1 VSYYTQ
7 SRKHNIKGDLMN
19 FLTKMSI
26 AQKLF
31 LIPIIGTVGFLIYL
45 GITTATALKNVDL
58 LENVIEV
65 QYPALDLTKSALVK
79 MENVK
84 VTLSSAVT
92 TGDMETLESALNYA
106 KETQTMLQN
115 IKSIDPDLSAKINDI
130 LKSFNDYYSLAFDV
144 SKSMIEGTADYA
156 KLGVLSTTM
165 NNNYDNAFENLT
177 KFREVR
183 TKAFQTDI
191 QKASDSGQSTVVI
204 GGVMAILTIIL
215 LFATAVPIVNGIKGS
230 IVQVVNSLK
239 DIAQEDG
246 DLTVRITSTN
256 QDEIGDLVHWFNQFM
271 EKLQGVVKDIVN
283 ASLPLS
289 QLAQNLNQL
298 TDDTNK
304 TIDIQQRSASQAKT
318 AVDEMSNSVSA
329 VAESAAEAA
338 SAAGDASSA
347 ADDGQTVVN
356 HTVQSIQ
363 ELAANVQDTAEV
375 IRKLEDDS
383 NQVGVVLDVIKGIA
397 EQTNLLA
404 LNAAIEAA
412 RAGEQG
418 RGFAVVADEV
428 RTLASRTQQSTEQI
442 QKTIEQ
448 LQNAARSAVDVMA
461 KGTEQATTSVET
473 ANKAGA
479 SLAVITE
486 TISRI
491 TSMNDQIARSTGDQQ
506 NVARIISNNVDEIHS
521 RTEET
526 AASSKEL
533 ASVSSELAQ
542 LAKHLEGIAKQF
554 KV

>member
-1 VSYYTQ
+1 
-7 SRKHNIKGDLMN
+7 MN

-26 AQKLF
+26 AKKLF
-31 LIPIIGTVGFLIYL
+31 LIPIIGTVAFLVYL
-45 GITTATALKNVDL
+45 AITTTTALNNVDS
-58 LENVIEV
+58 LENIIEV
-65 QYPALDLTKSALVK
+65 QYPALDETKSALVK
-79 MENVK
+79 MEKVK
-84 VTLSSAVT
+84 DTLSVAVT
-92 TGDMETLESALNYA
+92 TGDEEALDNAKLYAEETSSSLN
-106 KETQTMLQN
+106 N
-115 IKSIDPDLSAKINDI
+115 IKNIDPNLSIEVNKISS
-130 LKSFNDYYSLAFDV
+130 SFGAYFELAYSV
-144 SKSMIEGTADYA
+144 SESMVNGTADFS
-156 KLGVLSTTM
+156 KLGQLSAEM
-165 NNNYDNAFENLT
+165 NKNYDDAVATLT
-177 KFREVR
+177 SFKNSRIE
-183 TKAFQTDI
+183 AFQTDI
-191 QKASDSGQSTVVI
+191 KGVGESGQSMIMVGVI
-204 GGVMAILTIIL
+204 MALITIVL
-215 LFATAVPIVNGIKGS
+215 LFATAIPIVNGIKGS
-230 IVQVVNSLK
+230 IVQVVDSLK

-246 DLTVRITSTN
+246 DLTVRIQSKN

-271 EKLQGVVKDIVN
+271 EKLQGVVKEVVN
-283 ASLPLS
+283 SSLPLS

-298 TDDTNK
+298 TDTTNK
-304 TIDIQQRSASQAKT
+304 TIEVQKSSADQAKH
-318 AVDEMSNSVSA
+318 AVDDMSKSVNA

-338 SAAGDASSA
+338 NAAGDASTA
-347 ADDGQTVVN
+347 ADDGQSVVN
-356 HTVQSIQ
+356 HTVHSIQ
-363 ELAANVQDTAEV
+363 ELAANVEETAEV

-448 LQNAARSAVDVMA
+448 LQGAARSAVGVMA
-461 KGTEQATTSVET
+461 KGTEQASNSVET
-473 ANKAGA
+473 ANKAGS

-506 NVARIISNNVDEIHS
+506 AVATTISSNVDEIHR

-526 AASSKEL
+526 ASSSREL

-542 LAKHLEGIAKQF
+542 LAQHLEGITKQF

>member
-1 VSYYTQ
+1 
-7 SRKHNIKGDLMN
+7 MN
-19 FLTKMSI
+19 FLTKWSI
-26 AQKLF
+26 AKKLF
-31 LIPIIGTVGFLIYL
+31 LIPIIGTVGFLVYL

-58 LENVIEV
+58 LENVREV
-65 QYPALDLTKSALVK
+65 QYPALDETKSALVK
-79 MENVK
+79 MEKVK
-84 VTLSSAVT
+84 ESLSSAAMA
-92 TGDMETLESALNYA
+92 GDEDTLEIAQNHA
-106 KETQTMLQN
+106 KETQSMLEN
-115 IKSIDPDLSAKINDI
+115 IKSIDPKLSAEINAI
-130 LKSFNDYYSLAFDV
+130 LKSFNDYYSLALDV
-144 SKSMIEGTADYA
+144 SKSMIDGTADYA
-156 KLGVLSTTM
+156 KLGELSATM
-165 NNNYDNAFENLT
+165 NSNYDNAVKDLT
-177 KFREVR
+177 NFKEVR
-183 TKAFQTDI
+183 TKAFQKDI
-191 QKASDSGQSTVVI
+191 QDASDSGQSTVVI
-204 GGVMAILTIIL
+204 GGVMALLTIIL
-215 LFATAVPIVNGIKGS
+215 LFATAVPIVTGIKGS

-246 DLTVRITSTN
+246 DLTVRIKSTN

-304 TIDIQQRSASQAKT
+304 TIDVQQRSAGQAKT
-318 AVDEMSNSVSA
+318 AVDEMSQSVSA

-338 SAAGDASSA
+338 SAAGDASTA
-347 ADDGQTVVN
+347 ADDGQSVVN

-363 ELAANVQDTAEV
+363 ELAANVEDTAEV
-375 IRKLEDDS
+375 IRKLEADS

-448 LQNAARSAVDVMA
+448 LQNAARSAVSVMA
-461 KGTEQATTSVET
+461 KGTEQASTSVET

-486 TISRI
+486 TINRI
-491 TSMNDQIARSTGDQQ
+491 TSMNDQIARATGEQQ
-506 NVARIISNNVDEIHS
+506 NVARTISNNVDEIHS

-542 LAKHLEGIAKQF
+542 LAQHLEGIAKQF